1 MPTNLR
7 LARACSAGATLM
19 VATMLAACAGDSG
32 GDGGGEGTQAA
43 GGDACSGEEVAVGT
57 TNSASDAP
65 LYIAQDKG
73 YFEDEGLSVTLQPFN
88 SAAQMIAPLG
98 AGDLQVGA
106 GAPSAGFYNAV
117 ASGVE
122 LRIVADKGSMPENY
136 GYMPLMVRKDL
147 FDSGEVT
154 EIADLEGRTVA
165 EPAQGTATSS
175 TLGTMLDSAGLTYD
189 DVQHEYIGFSEHA
202 TAFDNGAIDASLT
215 TEPNATVAEQRGVA
229 VRMATP
235 PEFYDNQQLAVL
247 LYSGAFAD
255 ESAEVGH
262 CFMRAYMQA
271 ARDYVDAFQDGE
283 LTGEAG
289 DEIAEIVTGATG
301 LDPELYREIVPN
313 YVDPSGAV
321 NMDSLQ
327 KDYEFLSEQG
337 LIDGEVAVED
347 IVDSSFAEAAV
358 EDLGEYSPGDD

>member
-1 MPTNLR
+1 MPENLK
-7 LARACSAGATLM
+7 LARACAAGTTLL
-19 VATMLAACAGDSG
+19 VATVLAACGGDSE
-32 GDGGGEGTQAA
+32 DGGAQTEAAA
-43 GGDACSGEEVAVGT
+43 GEACTGEEVAVGT

-65 LYIAQDKG
+65 LYIAQEKG
-73 YFEDEGLSVTLQPFN
+73 YFEDAGISVTLQPFN

-117 ASGVE
+117 ASAVE

-147 FDSGEVT
+147 VDSGEVT
-154 EIADLEGRTVA
+154 EIADLAGRKVA

-175 TLGTMLDSAGLTYD
+175 TLGTMLDSAGLAYD

-215 TEPNATVAEQRGVA
+215 TEPNATVAEQQGVA
-229 VRMATP
+229 VRLAAP

-247 LYSGAFAD
+247 LYSGEFAE
-255 ESAEVGH
+255 ESAGAGH
-262 CFMRAYMQA
+262 CFMRAYLQA
-271 ARDYVDAFQDGE
+271 ARDYVNAFEDGQ
-283 LTGEAG
+283 LTGESAE
-289 DEIAEIVTGATG
+289 EIAGIVTEATG
-301 LDPELYREIVPN
+301 LDPELYRQIVPN
-313 YVDPSGAV
+313 YVDPNGEV

-337 LIDGEVAVED
+337 LIDGEVVVED
-347 IVDSSFAEAAV
+347 IVDLSFSEAAV
-358 EDLGEYSPGDD
+358 EALGEYSPSAD